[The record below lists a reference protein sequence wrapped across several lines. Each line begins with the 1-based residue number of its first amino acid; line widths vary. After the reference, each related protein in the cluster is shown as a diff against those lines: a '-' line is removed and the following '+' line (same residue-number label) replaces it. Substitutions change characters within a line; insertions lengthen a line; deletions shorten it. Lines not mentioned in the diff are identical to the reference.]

1 MTEIKQMTRA
11 QVAEHNTSNSLW
23 ICIGNKVY
31 DLTKYLDEAN
41 KHPGGSEVLLK
52 LGGHDATE
60 EYEDIGHSTDA
71 RQMKENY
78 LVAEIVEEEKMT
90 YSYDKE
96 FEKVDE
102 NKRYSI
108 SMDSVVFYS
117 VLGMLFACGYMYFL
131 YYLI

>member
-1 MTEIKQMTRA
+1 MTELKQMTRA
-11 QVAEHNTSNSLW
+11 Q
-23 ICIGNKVY
+23 
-31 DLTKYLDEAN
+31 
-41 KHPGGSEVLLK
+41 HPGGSEVLLK

-102 NKRYSI
+102 NKR
-108 SMDSVVFYS
+108 
-117 VLGMLFACGYMYFL
+117 
-131 YYLI
+131 